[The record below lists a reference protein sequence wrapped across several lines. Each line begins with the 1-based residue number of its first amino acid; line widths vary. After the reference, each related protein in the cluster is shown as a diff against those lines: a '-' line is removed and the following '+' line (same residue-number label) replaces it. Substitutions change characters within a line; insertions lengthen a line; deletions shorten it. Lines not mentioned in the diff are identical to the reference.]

1 MIPEGPKMNVSV
13 TAIVTAYQRVDQT
26 LTTLR
31 ILSDCNP
38 AAGEIIVHVDGNE
51 LATLERLR
59 SEFPKVRY
67 LLSEDNVGP
76 GGGRNKLV
84 REATHP
90 LVASFD
96 DDSYPLDSDYFSRA
110 TRLFEAHP
118 DASIITAKVFHQ
130 GDTILESEPKLEWTS
145 DFSGGACV
153 FRRDAI
159 RSTTGY
165 VPLTTAYGMEEVDL
179 AMRLHAAS
187 KQILVTGWI
196 RVFHDTDLKRHADP
210 NVTAGRIA
218 NLFLLTYLRYPPS
231 LWPIGFAQVVRLI
244 FWLLTHGRQRGVIQ
258 GLLRVPAFLKHN
270 RSHRQPLSRQA
281 VRSYLALRRHPC
293 PCDWTLA
300 SALRLSG
307 EDQHVPLG
315 HQSQPVRP
323 PSSKFHHSRSVKS
336 GGSIVL
342 GYIGVHQIFELALA
356 AHEAG
361 NLEALHCSLV
371 DMPGKW
377 GHWLGKCVSASSLKP
392 LDSENLPPEK
402 CHETPLP
409 LLSRQLTRI
418 GSPRGPRNYHYS
430 NAWFDR
436 TLSGRLYYS
445 NASLFIGVETC
456 ALRSLI
462 AARQR
467 GMKRILDCPGIPAE
481 MLNGELQQACD
492 DLSLASATLAYSRR
506 SAEHRSREIEEAD
519 LITLCSEIQF
529 RHYASIGIPP
539 DKMRINPLWVDAA
552 FSNLPGRAGISDDS
566 KPLRVLFVG
575 TATLAKGAP
584 YAIHA
589 MQLVGDAARLTF
601 CGGVDETVRRWA
613 GSRLDAHT
621 VLGWHP
627 RSSLPEV
634 YAAHDVLLFPTLGDS
649 FGFVA
654 LEAMACGLPVITTT
668 QAGAPLPDESW
679 RVPTRN
685 AEALAQ
691 RILRYAADREL
702 LLLDSQR
709 AREFA
714 RKYTPES
721 YRQRAREIFSEALGS
736 A

>member
-1 MIPEGPKMNVSV
+1 MIAPV

-31 ILSDCNP
+31 ILLDCTP
-38 AAGEIIVHVDGNE
+38 APAEIIVHVDGNE

-59 SEFPKVRY
+59 SEFPEVRY

-84 REATHP
+84 REATQP

-110 TRLFEAHP
+110 IQLFEAHP
-118 DASIITAKVFHQ
+118 DASIITARVFHQ
-130 GDTILESEPKLEWTS
+130 GDPILEAEPTLEWTS
-145 DFSGGACV
+145 DFAGGASV
-153 FRRDAI
+153 YRRETI
-159 RSTTGY
+159 LSTTGY
-165 VPLTTAYGMEEVDL
+165 VPLATAYGMEEVDL
-179 AMRLHAAS
+179 AMRLHAAG
-187 KQILVTGWI
+187 KYILSTQWL

-210 NVTAGRIA
+210 KVTAGSIA

-231 LWPIGFAQVVRLI
+231 LWLIGLAQVSRLI
-244 FWLLTHGRQRGVIQ
+244 FWLLTHGRQRGIIH
-258 GLLRVPAFLKHN
+258 GLLRVPAYLRQN
-270 RSHRQPLSRQA
+270 QSHRHPLSREA
-281 VRSYLALRRHPC
+281 VRSYLSLRRHPR
-293 PCDWTLA
+293 PCDWKPGSPLPP
-300 SALRLSG
+300 G
-307 EDQHVPLG
+307 DEDQQAYLCQ
-315 HQSQPVRP
+315 QSELLKTPF
-323 PSSKFHHSRSVKS
+323 SSSPHSPAREP

-361 NLEALHCSLV
+361 QLEALHCSLV

-377 GHWLGKCVSASSLKP
+377 GHWLGKHVSASSLKP
-392 LDSENLPPEK
+392 LDSEKLAPEK

-409 LLSRQLTRI
+409 LLFRQLARLR
-418 GSPRGPRNYHYS
+418 SPAGLRHYHSS

-436 TLSGRLYYS
+436 TLAKRLRHS
-445 NASLFIGVETC
+445 KARLFIGVETC
-456 ALRSLI
+456 ALASLK
-462 AARQR
+462 AARER

-481 MLNGELQQACD
+481 MLNDEIQKACD
-492 DLSLASATLAYSRR
+492 DLSLTASAAGLSLRN
-506 SAEHRSREIEEAD
+506 AEYRSREIEEAD
-519 LITLCSEIQF
+519 LITLCSGIQ
-529 RHYASIGIPP
+529 HKYYASIGIPP
-539 DKMRINPLWVDAA
+539 ARMRINPLWVDAA
-552 FSNLPGRAGISDDS
+552 FANLPGPTGITDHK
-566 KPLRVLFVG
+566 KPLRVLVVG
-575 TATLAKGAP
+575 NATVAKGAP
-584 YAIHA
+584 YAIQA
-589 MQLVGDAARLTF
+589 MDLVGDAATLTF
-601 CGGVDETVRRWA
+601 CGGADETVRRWA
-613 GSRLDAHT
+613 GSRLSAHT

-627 RSSLPEV
+627 RSALPDV

-691 RILRYAADREL
+691 RILHYAADREQL
-702 LLLDSQR
+702 SLDGQQ

-714 RKYTPES
+714 RGFTPES
-721 YRQRAREIFSEALGS
+721 FRQRAREIFSEVLGS